1 MEQKKQTLLEIC
13 NLSVSFQRY
22 EGGWRQK
29 ELEVISDLCLKVYS
43 GEIIAIVGSS
53 GSGKSLLASAILGIL
68 PNNAKIQGEMYYKG
82 KELTTN
88 YQRQLRGSE
97 IAFVP
102 QDTRYLDPL
111 IKVGEQVDGYR
122 KPKQTEKRKK
132 IFQKLFLPQKTEK
145 LYPFQLSGGMARR
158 VLISTA
164 MVTEAQLI
172 IADEPTPGMSLD
184 QALKALEMFREFA
197 KEGKAVILITHDID
211 LACSFADRVSVFYA
225 GTNVETAR
233 AWEFKRA
240 QDNLRHPYSKALWKA
255 LPQNSFTPIEG
266 FQPYPK
272 SIPKGCFFAPRC
284 PYKTKE
290 CEEKMP
296 PVREIR
302 GGEVRCYNG
311 T

>member
-102 QDTRYLDPL
+102 CAMLWQQPSRYLLMPRMQPL
-111 IKVGEQVDGYR
+111 PR
-122 KPKQTEKRKK
+122 P
-132 IFQKLFLPQKTEK
+132 
-145 LYPFQLSGGMARR
+145 RR
-158 VLISTA
+158 PCLQP
-164 MVTEAQLI
+164 M
-172 IADEPTPGMSLD
+172 PTSRPM
-184 QALKALEMFREFA
+184 R
-197 KEGKAVILITHDID
+197 
-211 LACSFADRVSVFYA
+211 
-225 GTNVETAR
+225 
-233 AWEFKRA
+233 
-240 QDNLRHPYSKALWKA
+240 
-255 LPQNSFTPIEG
+255 
-266 FQPYPK
+266 
-272 SIPKGCFFAPRC
+272 
-284 PYKTKE
+284 
-290 CEEKMP
+290 
-296 PVREIR
+296 
-302 GGEVRCYNG
+302 
-311 T
+311 